1 MRNGDYVG
9 LTLAMGK
16 KGGKRNWGDAG
27 LFTSLAGEMRD
38 FIKENRYGLANISV
52 HLGHVPT
59 QETS

>member
-27 LFTSLAGEMRD
+27 LFTSLAGETRD
-38 FIKENRYGLANISV
+38 FIKENR
-52 HLGHVPT
+52 
-59 QETS
+59 